1 MLSIRDQNTFSEDF
15 RQKRLMT
22 LISLFLIHRYK
33 VDTVHYVTPTDDN
46 QRQAKGMLGLG
57 LYEDIQTEVGQIIV
71 ARVNAER
78 VKTLVTPD
86 SEELRKL
93 IAKS

>member
-1 MLSIRDQNTFSEDF
+1 MVQGQVGIRTE
-15 RQKRLMT
+15 
-22 LISLFLIHRYK
+22 
-33 VDTVHYVTPTDDN
+33 DN

-71 ARVNAER
+71 ARVNSER
-78 VKTLVTPD
+78 VKELVKPE
-86 SEELRKL
+86 SEELIKL